1 MNHPGVIYRGGRA
14 KAAAREKRS
23 LSAREVLRTGRAIPL
38 GRQPS
43 VSADYRQH
51 VSGLMIGN
59 GFDRGDGQ
67 LAGFGKRGSS

>member
-1 MNHPGVIYRGGRA
+1 MNHPVSSIRGRR

-23 LSAREVLRTGRAIPL
+23 LSARGAANGTGYTPRP
-38 GRQPS
+38 P